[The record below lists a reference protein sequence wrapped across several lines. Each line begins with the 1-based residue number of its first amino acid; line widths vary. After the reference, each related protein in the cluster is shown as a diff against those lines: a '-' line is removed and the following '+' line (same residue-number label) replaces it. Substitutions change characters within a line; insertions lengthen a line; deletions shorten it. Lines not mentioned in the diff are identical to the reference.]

1 MSFNLSAW
9 ALRHQ
14 TITLFL
20 ILASLAVGIFSYH
33 RVGRAEDPNFTI
45 KTMIVRSEWPGA
57 SASEMARL
65 VTDPI
70 EKKAEELPWFDYT
83 RSYSKPG
90 ESVVFITLRDNTPP
104 AAVPDQWYQVRK
116 KIADLKGDL
125 PSGVLGPYFN
135 DEFGDVY
142 SLLYALTGPDYPPAQ
157 LKKIAEQ
164 LREDLLKG
172 PDIKKIDL
180 VGVQPEKIYVEIS
193 DRRVATFGL
202 TVPQIIAA
210 LQHDNQLTPA
220 GQVDLGTDRV
230 LFRVDDDLK
239 GVEAVK
245 ALPIAVGNR
254 QLALGDI
261 ATITRGYEDPRSFIM
276 RANGQDA
283 IGLGIVMADRANVVE
298 LGATL
303 EKRIQQLR
311 KTLPLG
317 VELATMSN
325 EGVVVSQLID
335 EFIESL
341 PEALAIVL
349 AVSLV
354 SLGWRSG
361 MIVAMAVPLVICITL
376 ATMLVLHIDL
386 HRISSGALILSLGL
400 LVDDA
405 IISVEMM
412 QVKIEQGFDRLKA
425 GAFAYSSTAM
435 PMLSGTLVTVIG
447 FVPVGFAQSSTAE
460 FCLSIFQVVG
470 VALLS
475 SWFVAVIATPY
486 FGFHLLPNPRHG
498 AAGQHDVYAGPFYA
512 RLRKVIEFCLRRR
525 WWVMGT
531 TIVIFVL
538 ALIGFG
544 HLTQQFFPSSTRTE
558 VLIDLQLAGGASF
571 AASAA
576 EEHRMEAI
584 LSHDPAV
591 DHYVG
596 YIGGGSP
603 RFYLALDQRLRNV
616 NFSQLVVTTHSLKD
630 RDALR
635 SRLERL
641 APTQFPDVRVR
652 VTPLEVGP
660 PVGYAVQFRVRGD
673 DPDRV
678 RAIAYQL
685 RERMRQNPHLRN
697 LNLDWDDLQKRV
709 RAEIDASKAQ
719 AFGLS
724 RQDVA
729 QDLDL
734 LMSGVT
740 VTEYREGTSLIDVV
754 LRASQKER
762 LDLFHVGDLDI
773 PLPAGGFIPLSQ
785 IATIHYEQEEP
796 VIWRRSR
803 DTTITV
809 RADVEP
815 GLQPPDV
822 SQEINRGLGD
832 FRASL
837 PDGYRIEMG
846 GAVEEASKGQ
856 GALAAMV
863 PFTVLLMLSVL
874 MFQLQSFAR
883 VAMVLLT
890 APLGLIGFSAA
901 LLLTGRPFG
910 FVVLV
915 GFIALSGIIMR
926 NSVILVDQ
934 IDQDIRGGSV
944 PWDAIVDAT
953 IRRSRPISLTA
964 LAAVLGMLPLTTSVF
979 WGPMSVALMGGL
991 TVATL
996 LTLLFVPA
1004 LYAIWFR
1011 VKPPMATA

>member
-1 MSFNLSAW
+1 MNFNLSAW

-33 RVGRAEDPNFTI
+33 RVGRAEDPDFTI
-45 KTMIVRSEWPGA
+45 KTMIVRTTWPGA

-70 EKKAEELPWFDYT
+70 EKKVEELAWFDYT

-90 ESVVFITLRDNTPP
+90 ESVVYVYLRDATPVD
-104 AAVPDQWYQVRK
+104 AVQDQWYQVRK
-116 KIADLKGDL
+116 KLGDLKGDL
-125 PSGVLGPYFN
+125 PAGVGGPYFN

-142 SLLYALTGPDYPPAQ
+142 SLLFALTGADYPPAQ

-164 LREDLLKG
+164 LREDLLKA
-172 PDIKKIDL
+172 PHIKKIDL
-180 VGVQPEKIYVEIS
+180 LGVQPEKIYVEIS
-193 DRRVATFGL
+193 DRRIASFGL
-202 TVPQIIAA
+202 TVSQIIAT
-210 LQHDNQLTPA
+210 LQHDNQLTSA
-220 GQVDLGTDRV
+220 GQVDLGSDRI

-239 GVEAVK
+239 GVAAVK
-245 ALPIAVGNR
+245 ALPLTIGKR
-254 QLALGDI
+254 QLTLGDI
-261 ATITRGYEDPRSFIM
+261 ATISRGYEDPRSFIM
-276 RANGQDA
+276 RTNGQDA

-298 LGATL
+298 LGAAL
-303 EKRIQQLR
+303 QARVDQLR

-317 VELATMSN
+317 VELATVSN

-341 PEALAIVL
+341 LEALAIVL

-376 ATMLVLHIDL
+376 AAMLILHIDL

-405 IISVEMM
+405 IIAVEMM
-412 QVKIEQGFDRLKA
+412 QVKIEQGLDRLKA
-425 GAFAYSSTAM
+425 GAFAYASTAM
-435 PMLSGTLVTVIG
+435 PMLSGTGVTVLG

-470 VALLS
+470 IALLS
-475 SWFVAVIATPY
+475 SWAVAVIVTPY
-486 FGFHLLPNPRHG
+486 LGYHLLPAPRHRVG
-498 AAGQHDVYAGPFYA
+498 DGHDVYGGPVYA
-512 RLRKVIEFCLRRR
+512 RLRRVIEFCLRRR
-525 WWVMGT
+525 WWVMAT
-531 TIVIFVL
+531 TIAIFVL
-538 ALIGFG
+538 SLIGFG

-558 VLIDLQLAGGASF
+558 ILIDLQLAGGASF

-576 EEHRMEAI
+576 EEHRMEAV
-584 LSHDPAV
+584 LAHDPAV

-603 RFYLALDQRLRNV
+603 RFYLALDQRLHNV
-616 NFSQLVVTTHSLKD
+616 NFSQIVVTTRGLKE

-635 SRLERL
+635 RRLEAL
-641 APTQFPDVRVR
+641 APVQFPNARVR
-652 VTPLEVGP
+652 VTPLEMGP

-678 RAIAYQL
+678 RAIAYKL
-685 RERMRQNPHLRN
+685 RERMRLNPHIRN

-734 LMSGVT
+734 LLSGVS
-740 VTEYREGTSLIDVV
+740 VTQYREGTNLIDVI
-754 LRASQKER
+754 LRASENER
-762 LDLFHVGDLDI
+762 LDLAHVGDLDI
-773 PLPAGGFIPLSQ
+773 PLPAGGFIPLAQ
-785 IATIHYEQEEP
+785 IATIRYEQEEP

-815 GLQPPDV
+815 GIQPPDV
-822 SQEINRGLGD
+822 SLQINRGLD
-832 FRASL
+832 DLRAGL

-846 GAVEEASKGQ
+846 GAVEEAAKGQ
-856 GALAAMV
+856 GALADMV
-863 PFTVLLMLSVL
+863 PVTVLMMLSVL

-934 IDQDIRGGSV
+934 IDQDIRGGAA
-944 PWDAIVDAT
+944 PWNAIISAT
-953 IRRSRPISLTA
+953 VRRSRPISLTA

-1011 VKPPMATA
+1011 VKPPVA